1 MSLLREIWDILT
13 PRHRRGVLMMQLVS
27 LAMAFSTVTGIAAI
41 APFFAVLGDPRLIEH
56 NGLLHRL
63 YLLGGFSGTR
73 SFTVA
78 LGIAFTSIV
87 LLANLLNIMGL
98 LAMNRLALRIG
109 TELQTTLFGE
119 YLAWP
124 YASHTATN
132 STTLFYNV
140 VYETTRVTLGIL
152 QHLFA
157 LVTNVVTAALIIGSI
172 LLLKPLVALIM
183 FAALG
188 GGYVSIYLLVRNRLL
203 RIGRAQ
209 SRFAGEQ
216 AQIVTESFGAIK
228 EIIVLQAQK
237 FFRDKFEHASRAFL
251 LAAAQSQIVGQTPR
265 YVMECVAAAGL
276 VAVALVLGG
285 GDGGVGPQLGSL
297 TFLAFA
303 AYRLLP
309 TLQQVFASTVRIR
322 AERPAL
328 AVIGADLRQARA
340 AQRAALVADRP
351 PRDPAWNARP
361 AREIL
366 LKEVSYRYAPDRAWA
381 LLDMSLRIPARSTV
395 GIVGANGSGKS
406 TLVDLVAGLLTPS
419 AGVVEVDGCIVD
431 GKNRAAWQTRLAYV
445 PQNMF
450 LLDAS
455 VAQNIALGVAPAE
468 IDRARLLEA
477 ARLAQL
483 DDFVMSLPHRYEQRI
498 GERGVALSGGQRQ
511 RIGIARALYRDAA
524 VLLLDE
530 ATNALDG
537 LTEQELMS
545 TLQRLRGRYTIL
557 LIAHRMSTVRGCDM
571 IFHLEEGR
579 VIGSG
584 TYDALLRSSERFR
597 RMSGA
602 RPASHATRA
611 NAAPCASRD

>member
-1 MSLLREIWDILT
+1 MSLLREIWDVLT

-73 SFTVA
+73 GFMVA
-78 LGIAFTSIV
+78 LGIAFTAIV
-87 LLANLLNIMGL
+87 LMANLLNIMGL

-183 FAALG
+183 CAALG

-203 RIGRAQ
+203 RIGQAQ

-216 AQIVTESFGAIK
+216 AQIVIESFGAIK

-265 YVMECVAAAGL
+265 HVMECVAAAGL
-276 VAVALVLGG
+276 VGVALVLGG
-285 GDGGVGPQLGSL
+285 GDGGVGRQLGSL

-340 AQRAALVADRP
+340 AQRAALVAGRA

-381 LLDMSLRIPARSTV
+381 LLDMSLRIPARTTV

-419 AGVVEVDGCIVD
+419 AGVVEVDGCILD
-431 GKNRAAWQTRLAYV
+431 GKNCAAWQTRLAYV

-455 VAQNIALGVAPAE
+455 IAQNIALGVSPAE
-468 IDRARLLEA
+468 IDHARLLEA

-602 RPASHATRA
+602 RPASHATQA
-611 NAAPCASRD
+611 NAAPCASGD

>member
-1 MSLLREIWDILT
+1 MSLVREIWDILT

-56 NGLLHRL
+56 SGLLHRL
-63 YLLGGFSGTR
+63 YLLGGFAGTR
-73 SFTVA
+73 SFMVA

-87 LLANLLNIMGL
+87 LMANLLNIMGL
-98 LAMNRLALRIG
+98 LAMNRLALQIG

-140 VYETTRVTLGIL
+140 VHETTRVTLGIL

-157 LVTNVVTAALIIGSI
+157 LVTNVVTAALIIGST
-172 LLLKPLVALIM
+172 LLLKPLVAIIM

-203 RIGRAQ
+203 RVGQAQ
-209 SRFAGEQ
+209 SRFAEEQ
-216 AQIVTESFGAIK
+216 AQIVIESFGAIK

-237 FFRDKFEHASRAFL
+237 VFRDKFERASRAFL

-265 YVMECVAAAGL
+265 YVMECVAATGL
-276 VAVALVLGG
+276 VGVALVLGG

-309 TLQQVFASTVRIR
+309 TLQQVFGSTVRIR
-322 AERPAL
+322 AERSAL

-340 AQRAALVADRP
+340 AQRAALVATRA
-351 PRDPAWNARP
+351 PRDPAWNMRP

-366 LKEVSYRYAPDRAWA
+366 LKEVSYRYAPDRTWA
-381 LLDMSLRIPARSTV
+381 LLDMSLRIPARTTV
-395 GIVGANGSGKS
+395 GIVGANGAGKS

-419 AGVVEVDGCIVD
+419 AGVVEVDGCILD
-431 GKNRAAWQTRLAYV
+431 GKNRAAWQARLAYV
-445 PQNMF
+445 PQNLF

-455 VAQNIALGVAPAE
+455 IAQNIALGVSPAE

-579 VIGSG
+579 VVGSG
-584 TYDALLRSSERFR
+584 TYDELLRGSERFR
-597 RMSGA
+597 RMSSA
-602 RPASHATRA
+602 RPAPHATQA
-611 NAAPCASRD
+611 NAPPCASRD